1 MWDQFLIFINS
12 NSALWNFLVTI
23 ATTIYVFLT
32 YKLLNETVKS
42 RKLQNR
48 PYIIADMELKNI
60 YLKMVVKNIGTN
72 SALNVKIIVQPE
84 ISNPFTNI
92 KFLAP
97 NREISNV
104 VSYMFDQEPNETKI
118 TIYKFIISYED
129 AYKFKFKDEYTIDI
143 SPLLLSTSYNEDDNK
158 AIVEKLDKMLSKF
171 DNIKNELHDIS
182 SASNHQADYLKDIKG
197 KIK

>member
-1 MWDQFLIFINS
+1 MWKQFLSFINS

-23 ATTIYVFLT
+23 ATAIYVFLT

-48 PYIIADMELKNI
+48 PYIIADMEIKGI
-60 YLKMVVKNIGTN
+60 CLKMVVKNIGTN

-84 ISNPFTNI
+84 INNPFIDI
-92 KFLAP
+92 KFFAP
-97 NREISNV
+97 NREISNI
-104 VSYMFDQEPNETKI
+104 VSYIFQEELNKDKS

-129 AYKFKFKDEYTIDI
+129 TYKFNYKDEYTIDI
-143 SPLLLSTSYNEDDNK
+143 SPLLLSTNFNEDANK
-158 AIVEKLDKMLSKF
+158 EIVDKFDKMLSKF
-171 DNIKNELHDIS
+171 DNIKTELHNIS
-182 SASNHQADYLKDIKG
+182 DSSKHQADYVKDIKG